1 MQQVFPQPTYK
12 ILSLAKMVSQ
22 AAGQCLCTAQSAAA
36 QLSSFMVS
44 HVKWVCGIHFRG
56 HNIFVMYC
64 KDLEIFM

>member
-12 ILSLAKMVSQ
+12 ILSIAKMVRKT
-22 AAGQCLCTAQSAAA
+22 AGQCLCIAVGCSTAE
-36 QLSSFMVS
+36 LFMVS

-56 HNIFVMYC
+56 HNIFAMYC

>member
-12 ILSLAKMVSQ
+12 ILSLDVMVRQ
-22 AAGQCLCTAQSAAA
+22 AAGQCLCTAVSCSTAK
-36 QLSSFMVS
+36 LFMVS
-44 HVKWVCGIHFRG
+44 YVKWVCGIHFRG